1 MDALKA
7 LNFDFWTFF
16 LQAINLLIVIGI
28 LYILAYRPVTRMLL
42 EREEQIEGAL
52 AHAARSRDEAN
63 ALLAKYE
70 EQIKGARNEAQ
81 EIIARATKLGEEIK
95 EEIINSA
102 KKDAAM
108 TLAKARA
115 EIEGEKAKALAEIR
129 NEVAGLVVMA
139 AGKVI
144 EKELSPKDHERLI
157 NDFIM
162 EAGEIQ

>member
-7 LNFDFWTFF
+7 LNFDFWAFF
-16 LQAINLLIVIGI
+16 FQVINLLVVIGI
-28 LYILAYRPVTRMLL
+28 LYILAYKPVTRMLL
-42 EREEQIEGAL
+42 EREEQIQGAL
-52 AHAARSRDEAN
+52 AHASQSREEAN

-81 EIIARATKLGEEIK
+81 EIITRATKLGEEMK
-95 EEIINSA
+95 EEIITGA
-102 KKDAAM
+102 KEDANK

-129 NEVAGLVVMA
+129 SEVASLVVMA

-157 NDFIM
+157 SDFIM